1 LLVKY
6 DNDIDRSVAVQRLR
20 DFFNPLLSENKS
32 HEQNYK
38 RFVLALLMFWT
49 EERPRWLLNHLKEM
63 ASNSNLAPIFVE
75 YMQTKMIQTVEVI
88 EEKQRLDSLQA
99 IKLLMSYN
107 KL

>member
-1 LLVKY
+1 
-6 DNDIDRSVAVQRLR
+6 
-20 DFFNPLLSENKS
+20 
-32 HEQNYK
+32 
-38 RFVLALLMFWT
+38 MFWT

-63 ASNSNLAPIFVE
+63 ASSSNLAPIFVE

>member
-1 LLVKY
+1 
-6 DNDIDRSVAVQRLR
+6 
-20 DFFNPLLSENKS
+20 
-32 HEQNYK
+32 
-38 RFVLALLMFWT
+38 
-49 EERPRWLLNHLKEM
+49 M
-63 ASNSNLAPIFVE
+63 ASSSNLAPIFVE